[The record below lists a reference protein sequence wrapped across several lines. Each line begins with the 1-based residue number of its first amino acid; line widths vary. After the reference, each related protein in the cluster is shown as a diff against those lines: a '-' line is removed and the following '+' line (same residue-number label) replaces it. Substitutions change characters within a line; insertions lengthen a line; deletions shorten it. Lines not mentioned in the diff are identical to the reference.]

1 MDVTTAQLYD
11 LLVEKGFEKSRVR
24 EALSEIAT
32 HDEVDE
38 IAAIGFER
46 VRAELRADLATT
58 KASLVMWMAGMFIGQ
73 FVATVGTLASLYAM
87 FG

>member
-32 HDEVDE
+32 REEVEE
-38 IAAIGFER
+38 IAASGFAR
-46 VRAELRADLATT
+46 IRADIRADMAEQETRIVTKLLVWIVGLSVAQILAT
-58 KASLVMWMAGMFIGQ
+58 I
-73 FVATVGTLASLYAM
+73 ATAVLG
-87 FG
+87 